1 MGGNRDTWRGGIG
14 TLGGG
19 SWDNWGGGSR
29 DTWGG
34 GNRDAWGG
42 GELGQLGG
50 EVGTLGGGI
59 GTLGG
64 GTSGGWEL
72 GRLEGGGIQS
82 FPCVP
87 FLR

>member
-1 MGGNRDTWRGGIG
+1 MGQLGGGEVGTLGEGGIG
-14 TLGGG
+14 TL
-19 SWDNWGGGSR
+19 
-29 DTWGG
+29 
-34 GNRDAWGG
+34 GG

-72 GRLEGGGIQS
+72 GRLEGGGEFKA
-82 FPCVP
+82 FPVSP
-87 FLR
+87 SLDETPPVHTLEFHPPQI